1 MKGGTILKIT
11 IDDVEKLPSNNDE
24 VSSAPKTKKKR
35 FGRKNKKK
43 KNKQKR
49 RMIVGAPTNRKP
61 KLADLGIMRR
71 HNFLSETTPMLTKIY
86 QLTKDKE
93 SPKPNRYVTSDE
105 PVAYAAIMKMTLN
118 VMQTN
123 EMGPDWS
130 VILWNISQQ
139 TDLIPKGCTVTF
151 TRVFERRNNKQ
162 VRIKTKRRRRLSIL
176 SSSSEENIKTQG
188 KAIGHDMALM
198 NAVDSGDSVLSF
210 GAEAI
215 VTGPDETTL
224 ESAVEAV
231 KNYLK
236 ANDETRGLNYALDV
250 GRQNRPFIIY
260 GPDEAAGN
268 KGVFTDMTSMD
279 AAQSALFVDSGGD
292 RTLGSEYI
300 GVSVGKL
307 IRSHAAYSFKNHANL
322 FVGND
327 ALGTTTTIGGNIN
340 EPSQV
345 YLSKVASR
353 AYLLSG
359 HKVTHFVADDP
370 DSVNALMN
378 MPLDDQY
385 KIEADASKGLLNMME
400 AIDDGEFTN
409 AQDED
414 AKRKSRNRILSY
426 FPMHINSIITLLNQ
440 FRDQS
445 ARKDISLTD
454 DFANATRDILID
466 FYVTNKYWS
475 YTARSNIDDIR
486 LFGKHDQFKQLSD
499 FGQYV
504 MQRKF
509 ANKDPKKEE
518 ALSELDNIVN
528 RNILPTIPSLDTVT
542 KPIIDKLV
550 RSSYRVVDLT
560 GMNTGSRGG
569 VSNPSLNV
577 MMISYL
583 NVLLPS
589 MHNGDCIVI
598 HGISQMSQIAGI
610 VKNMIDTSGINI
622 DLVFTEKNQNN
633 ALSMIAAT
641 SDTIEEE
648 DDVNHR
654 IKRVTRAMPLDF
666 VMVDLYHNR
675 SDKLVDAFKMDSEWS
690 KQLAQ
695 NPASYF
701 VKTEDGIDYIY
712 LDRIL

>member
-11 IDDVEKLPSNNDE
+11 IDDVEMLSSNNDE

-86 QLTKDKE
+86 QLIKDQE
-93 SPKPNRYVTSDE
+93 SPKPNRYVSSDE

-307 IRSHAAYSFKNHANL
+307 IK
-322 FVGND
+322 
-327 ALGTTTTIGGNIN
+327 IGR
-340 EPSQV
+340 
-345 YLSKVASR
+345 ASCR
-353 AYLLSG
+353 
-359 HKVTHFVADDP
+359 
-370 DSVNALMN
+370 
-378 MPLDDQY
+378 
-385 KIEADASKGLLNMME
+385 E
-400 AIDDGEFTN
+400 
-409 AQDED
+409 
-414 AKRKSRNRILSY
+414 
-426 FPMHINSIITLLNQ
+426 
-440 FRDQS
+440 
-445 ARKDISLTD
+445 
-454 DFANATRDILID
+454 
-466 FYVTNKYWS
+466 
-475 YTARSNIDDIR
+475 
-486 LFGKHDQFKQLSD
+486 
-499 FGQYV
+499 
-504 MQRKF
+504 
-509 ANKDPKKEE
+509 
-518 ALSELDNIVN
+518 
-528 RNILPTIPSLDTVT
+528 
-542 KPIIDKLV
+542 
-550 RSSYRVVDLT
+550 RV
-560 GMNTGSRGG
+560 
-569 VSNPSLNV
+569 
-577 MMISYL
+577 
-583 NVLLPS
+583 
-589 MHNGDCIVI
+589 
-598 HGISQMSQIAGI
+598 
-610 VKNMIDTSGINI
+610 
-622 DLVFTEKNQNN
+622 
-633 ALSMIAAT
+633 
-641 SDTIEEE
+641 
-648 DDVNHR
+648 
-654 IKRVTRAMPLDF
+654 
-666 VMVDLYHNR
+666 
-675 SDKLVDAFKMDSEWS
+675 
-690 KQLAQ
+690 
-695 NPASYF
+695 
-701 VKTEDGIDYIY
+701 
-712 LDRIL
+712 